1 MLGAG
6 SFLAATILTGDY
18 DWVARLGGAGWVFLL
33 SMIILM
39 PTITPWI
46 KRRMGRG
53 RGQGAYRT
61 PHVGGEPCTTSRRRC
76 RGTAPSETKG
86 KVIRWARFYDL
97 GTWLLTFGRE
107 PGIRRMTIELAGIK
121 DGERVLDV
129 GCGTGTLA
137 IAAKRAA
144 GPGGEV
150 HGIDPSA
157 EMIAVARGKAA
168 KAGVDAQ
175 FQTAVIEK
183 LPFPDGHFDLVLS
196 SLMLH
201 HLPADVKRAGFAEVS
216 RVLKPGGRFLAVD
229 IAESSGHFGHILQAL
244 GVHKTEGKLGEA
256 PEMLREAGFEDVELA
271 RTKYK
276 PLWVLRATKGG

>member
-1 MLGAG
+1 VHHE
-6 SFLAATILTGDY
+6 SQPAA
-18 DWVARLGGAGWVFLL
+18 
-33 SMIILM
+33 
-39 PTITPWI
+39 
-46 KRRMGRG
+46 
-53 RGQGAYRT
+53 
-61 PHVGGEPCTTSRRRC
+61 E
-76 RGTAPSETKG
+76 TAPAETKG

-97 GTWLLTFGRE
+97 ATWLMTFGRE
-107 PGIRRMTIELAGIK
+107 PGIRKMTIELADIK
-121 DGERVLDV
+121 KGERVLDV
-129 GCGTGTLA
+129 GCRTGTLT
-137 IAAKRAA
+137 IAAKRQTGPA
-144 GPGGEV
+144 GEA

-157 EMIAVARGKAA
+157 EMIGVSREKAA

-201 HLPADVKRAGFAEVS
+201 HLPADVKRAGFAELR

-229 IAESSGHFGHILQAL
+229 LAASGGHFGHILQAL
-244 GVHKTEGKLGEA
+244 GVHKAEGKLGEA
-256 PEMLREAGFEDVELA
+256 PDMLREAGFEDVELG